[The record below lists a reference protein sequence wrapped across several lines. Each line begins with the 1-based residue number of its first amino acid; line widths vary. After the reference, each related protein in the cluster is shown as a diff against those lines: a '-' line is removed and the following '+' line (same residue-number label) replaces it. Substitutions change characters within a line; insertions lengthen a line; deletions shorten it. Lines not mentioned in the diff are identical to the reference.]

1 MSGWRVVCLVEVRSF
16 CCTLLKYFHMCDGQR
31 ASRASPENG
40 FKFGRVIFAEHVRNA
55 SEKLLVCFP

>member
-1 MSGWRVVCLVEVRSF
+1 MR
-16 CCTLLKYFHMCDGQR
+16 DGQR

-55 SEKLLVCFP
+55 SEKLLVCFPKKYDFVKTLTL